1 MLMEYLTGLVSTRRR
16 KIVSRPSAAG
26 QVVKRR
32 CPKNMAQAPLNWC
45 GAFWADPHSGADL
58 YSRQTNKQTNF
69 KHLVRLI
76 QNFIRYTSD
85 LYSTANKHDQPL
97 QPICKP
103 LKHWLVCPN
112 LLTQPEFNLL
122 GEVGGEVSLPSTP
135 ASPSK
140 KVFPVAIKID
150 SALKA
155 LST

>member
-16 KIVSRPSAAG
+16 KNVSRPSAAG

-32 CPKNMAQAPLNWC
+32 CPKNMAQAPLNWR
-45 GAFWADPHSGADL
+45 L

-97 QPICKP
+97 QPVCKP

-112 LLTQPEFNLL
+112 LLTQPGFNLL

-140 KVFPVAIKID
+140 RF
-150 SALKA
+150 SQLQ
-155 LST
+155 